1 MNKQK
6 FNSVVVEPDSVTL
19 SDAKDL
25 SSLAKTYPY
34 SQIIHSLVAKGYSG
48 KNEQHYKK
56 AVATAAMYTTDRQ
69 VLKELVMPKQQAAPV
84 KRKEAPQ
91 EDRPKEVPEQV
102 QQKEAPKENTG
113 KRKVDIDVSSFNT
126 DSEILRKSL
135 WTDLEQLKASKAS
148 YLEAFDHLDDKKTT
162 SKAKKTVVS
171 DSKKTTSKTSTAKNI
186 KAESKTKPT
195 VSTKASTKK
204 QKTTSKKATTTA
216 KPKATVSKIKETSK
230 EPVKKTAKAKSSS
243 NTTKAKASKPKAAA
257 KKDST
262 SVKKKAENPSVSKAS
277 IKEQIKIID
286 SFIDREP
293 SISSKPVKTVSGD
306 QKDLSEKST
315 SFGDDLLSENLAQ
328 ILVEQGKTQKAIDM
342 YKKLIWKF
350 PQKKTYFAARI
361 EELTK

>member
-6 FNSVVVEPDSVTL
+6 FNNVVAEPESITL

-34 SQIIHSLVAKGYSG
+34 SQIIHALVAKGYSG
-48 KNEQHYKK
+48 RNEKQYKT
-56 AVATAAMYTTDRQ
+56 AVATAAMYATDRQ
-69 VLKELVMPKQQAAPV
+69 VLKELVV
-84 KRKEAPQ
+84 KRKPTAPVELKPAPQ
-91 EDRPKEVPEQV
+91 QEKL
-102 QQKEAPKENTG
+102 KENTKENTA

-126 DSEILRKSL
+126 DSELLRNNL
-135 WTDLEQLKASKAS
+135 WSDLELLKASKAS
-148 YLEAFDHLDDKKTT
+148 YLEHFKDIDDTK
-162 SKAKKTVVS
+162 S
-171 DSKKTTSKTSTAKNI
+171 TSKTSKAASTGNKAKKSNPKTATAKNV
-186 KAESKTKPT
+186 KTESKNKPAPDAKTSSKKKIATAKKTTATTRKTAVTKP
-195 VSTKASTKK
+195 A
-204 QKTTSKKATTTA
+204 
-216 KPKATVSKIKETSK
+216 
-230 EPVKKTAKAKSSS
+230 AKAKSTKKEPGKGTSATKTTSS
-243 NTTKAKASKPKAAA
+243 VDNKKDNPTKETTK
-257 KKDST
+257 KKSVS
-262 SVKKKAENPSVSKAS
+262 SVKKKDEKPSLAKTS

-286 SFIDREP
+286 SFIDKEP
-293 SISSKPVKTVSGD
+293 SISSKPVKTVTGD